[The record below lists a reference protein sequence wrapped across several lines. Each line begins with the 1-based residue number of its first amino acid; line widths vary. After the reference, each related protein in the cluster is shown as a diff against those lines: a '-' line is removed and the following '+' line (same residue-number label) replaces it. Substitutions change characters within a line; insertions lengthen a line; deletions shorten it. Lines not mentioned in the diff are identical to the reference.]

1 VYVILFLPLF
11 CFKLKS
17 QIVLRKECDLLLTLS
32 PVVKKLDRNPEEEKK
47 RFSRA
52 LTFGSVRTG

>member
-1 VYVILFLPLF
+1 
-11 CFKLKS
+11 
-17 QIVLRKECDLLLTLS
+17 VLRKECDPLLTLS

-52 LTFGSVRTG
+52 LTFGSVRSG